1 MLTRTHLCGM
11 LCADDTHLGQQVPA
25 VNLACHSMH
34 VWILQE
40 LTREIQ
46 SRQANGF
53 KVVKYTSGVAHDTS
67 ASQTPLTNLHFLVLL
82 QKSSV

>member
-1 MLTRTHLCGM
+1 MHLW
-11 LCADDTHLGQQVPA
+11 LV
-25 VNLACHSMH
+25 
-34 VWILQE
+34 QE

-53 KVVKYTSGVAHDTS
+53 KVVRYTSGVAHDTS
-67 ASQTPLTNLHFLVLL
+67 APQGPLTNLHFLVLL